1 MNKIIYLTI
10 FKKNMSLMM
19 IIYSVFLFL
28 FRFPSFFFS
37 VNINVFSH
45 LKHLKISIDH
55 FKFIIQDENTT
66 EKS

>member
-1 MNKIIYLTI
+1 
-10 FKKNMSLMM
+10 MM
-19 IIYSVFLFL
+19 IIYSVFLVL

-66 EKS
+66 ETS

>member
-28 FRFPSFFFS
+28 FRFPSFFL
-37 VNINVFSH
+37 VNINVFS
-45 LKHLKISIDH
+45 LMKHLKISIDH

-66 EKS
+66 ETS